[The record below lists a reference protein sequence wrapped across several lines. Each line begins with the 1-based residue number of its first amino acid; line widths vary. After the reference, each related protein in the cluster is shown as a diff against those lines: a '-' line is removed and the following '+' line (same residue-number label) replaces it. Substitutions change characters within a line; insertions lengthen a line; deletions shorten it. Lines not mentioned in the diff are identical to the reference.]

1 MFSLFVMQL
10 ILHVVDSVTYGRERF
25 TKVIDVIINGAIKA
39 YLIATV
45 FCQTRLSFSQRKNRD
60 YYQAV

>member
-1 MFSLFVMQL
+1 MQL
-10 ILHVVDSVTYGRERF
+10 ILHVVDNVTHGRERF

-45 FCQTRLSFSQRKNRD
+45 FRQTRLSFSQRKNRD